1 MDAPAAGRN
10 HRCFGADVDCS
21 RHVVSADGPRIPAAL
36 QRRRSQYQYRTATRD
51 FAPGIQPDRPYRGR
65 TLHRTPEVVSTTRRT
80 GRAELDEH
88 AAGVNASEI
97 EVVTRPLN
105 RRQAEVME
113 EVRQNLAE

>member
-1 MDAPAAGRN
+1 GGEVLRALN
-10 HRCFGADVDCS
+10 EGAVNMNIALPPGTS
-21 RHVVSADGPRIPAAL
+21 LQESNRIA
-36 QRRRSQYQYRTATRD
+36 R
-51 FAPGIQPDRPYRGR
+51 IVEE

-105 RRQAEVME
+105 RRQAQVME
-113 EVRQNLAE
+113 EVRQNLAQIPGITS